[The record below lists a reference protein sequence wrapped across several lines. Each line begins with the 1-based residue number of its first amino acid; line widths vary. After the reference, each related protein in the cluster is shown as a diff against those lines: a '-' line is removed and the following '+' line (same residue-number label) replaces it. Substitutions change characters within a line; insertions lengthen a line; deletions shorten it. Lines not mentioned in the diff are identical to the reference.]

1 MDDSYFVVA
10 VWGKVVNKDK
20 QLVHSALILV
30 SNNISISST
39 MEINGNCKSWYDVIE
54 NKYFQIYDMAY
65 VLILMLVL
73 I

>member
-1 MDDSYFVVA
+1 
-10 VWGKVVNKDK
+10 
-20 QLVHSALILV
+20 
-30 SNNISISST
+30 
-39 MEINGNCKSWYDVIE
+39 MEINENCKSWYDVIE